1 MPSTLTRQI
10 GCFHL
15 TASVVDK
22 KIEKLA
28 ATQYKFWDR
37 SVHRA
42 SKATNSRL
50 AETNFIPICSMN
62 RRTTQRL
69 LCFFGVLELTALA
82 AVAHPVAQG
91 AMDIVVSAD
100 CIEIQAHVSTE
111 EVFVAEA
118 FGGKADAKGSLDDVW
133 RRHGGYF
140 LSHFQLT
147 ADGVPLA
154 GEVRGIAP
162 PGKTVSRVTYD
173 LRFDLPA
180 ARQDPGRIVLR
191 QNVLNEFIFA
201 PGNRWET
208 SYIVRI
214 SQRDRPTREGLLL
227 TSREPLAF
235 TCSWTASA
243 VATATPSH
251 LDERAMA
258 GAFLRHGIR
267 HILGGY
273 DHLLFVAGL
282 VLAVVSIFDLL
293 KVVTAFTLAHTL
305 TLTLAVL
312 DIVRLSNRI
321 VEPMIAASIVFVA
334 VQNLLYPTRTR
345 GWTRLGIAF
354 GFGLFHGLGFAGG
367 LLSAMEGM
375 AGVAIVTAIAA
386 FSFGVEIGH
395 QIVALPLFGVLK
407 ITRAYS
413 SSAADPEWIPRWAT
427 SVGSS
432 AICAA
437 GLVYLVAALR

>member
-1 MPSTLTRQI
+1 MIRH
-10 GCFHL
+10 F
-15 TASVVDK
+15 
-22 KIEKLA
+22 
-28 ATQYKFWDR
+28 
-37 SVHRA
+37 
-42 SKATNSRL
+42 
-50 AETNFIPICSMN
+50 
-62 RRTTQRL
+62 
-69 LCFFGVLELTALA
+69 LCFFGVLGLTTLA
-82 AVAHPVAQG
+82 AMAHPVSQG

-100 CIEIQAHVSTE
+100 WIDIQAHVSTE
-111 EVFVAEA
+111 EVFVAET
-118 FGGKADAKGSLDDVW
+118 FWGKGDAKGSLGDVW
-133 RRHGGYF
+133 RRHGGY
-140 LSHFQLT
+140 LLAHLQLT

-154 GEVRGIAP
+154 GQVRGITP
-162 PGKTVSRVTYD
+162 PGKTVSHVNYD

-180 ARQDPGRIVLR
+180 GRQHPGQIVLR

-214 SQRDRPTREGLLL
+214 SQRDRPAREGLLL

-235 TCSWTASA
+235 TCSWTPSA
-243 VATATPSH
+243 VGTATQSH
-251 LDERAMA
+251 LDQRAMA

-282 VLAVVSIFDLL
+282 VLAVVSILDLL

-312 DIVRLSNRI
+312 GIVRLSNRI

-334 VQNLLYPTRTR
+334 LQNLLCPARTR
-345 GWTRLGIAF
+345 GWTRLAIAF

-375 AGVAIVTAIAA
+375 AGVAIITAIAA

-407 ITRAYS
+407 ITRAYH
-413 SSAADPEWIPRWAT
+413 SSAVDPEWIPRWAT
-427 SVGSS
+427 RVGSS

>member
-1 MPSTLTRQI
+1 MIQH
-10 GCFHL
+10 F
-15 TASVVDK
+15 
-22 KIEKLA
+22 
-28 ATQYKFWDR
+28 
-37 SVHRA
+37 
-42 SKATNSRL
+42 
-50 AETNFIPICSMN
+50 
-62 RRTTQRL
+62 
-69 LCFFGVLELTALA
+69 LCFFAVLELTALA

-91 AMDIVVSAD
+91 AMDIVVSAY
-100 CIEIQAHVSTE
+100 CIDIDAHVSTE
-111 EVFVAEA
+111 EVFVAET

-140 LSHFQLT
+140 LSRFQLM

-154 GEVRGIAP
+154 GQIRGITP
-162 PGKTVSRVTYD
+162 PGKTASHVNYD

-180 ARQDPGRIVLR
+180 GRQHPGLIVLR
-191 QNVLNEFIFA
+191 QNVLNEFSFA

-227 TSREPLAF
+227 TSREPLSF
-235 TCSWTASA
+235 TCSWTPSVVGA
-243 VATATPSH
+243 ATTSR
-251 LDERAMA
+251 LDGRAMA

-282 VLAVVSIFDLL
+282 VLAVVSIWDLL

-312 DIVRLSNRI
+312 DVVRFSNRI
-321 VEPMIAASIVFVA
+321 VEPVIAGSIVFVA
-334 VQNLLYPTRTR
+334 LQNLLSPTRTR
-345 GWTRLGIAF
+345 GWTRLGVAF

-375 AGVAIVTAIAA
+375 AGVAIVVAIVA
-386 FSFGVEIGH
+386 FSLGVEIGH

-413 SSAADPEWIPRWAT
+413 SRTDDPEWIPRWAT
-427 SVGSS
+427 RVGSS

-437 GLVYLVAALR
+437 GMVYLVAALR

>member
-1 MPSTLTRQI
+1 MIRH
-10 GCFHL
+10 F
-15 TASVVDK
+15 
-22 KIEKLA
+22 
-28 ATQYKFWDR
+28 
-37 SVHRA
+37 
-42 SKATNSRL
+42 
-50 AETNFIPICSMN
+50 
-62 RRTTQRL
+62 
-69 LCFFGVLELTALA
+69 LCFFGVLELTVLA
-82 AVAHPVAQG
+82 AVAHPVSQG

-100 CIEIQAHVSTE
+100 CIDIQARVSTE

-118 FGGKADAKGSLDDVW
+118 FGGKADAKGSLNDIW
-133 RRHGGYF
+133 RRHGEY
-140 LSHFQLT
+140 LLAHLQPT
-147 ADGVPLA
+147 ADGVPVA
-154 GEVRGIAP
+154 GQVRGITP
-162 PGKTVSRVTYD
+162 PGKTVSHVDYD

-180 ARQDPGRIVLR
+180 GRQHPGQIVLR

-214 SQRDRPTREGLLL
+214 SQRDRPALEGLLL

-235 TCSWTASA
+235 TCSWIPSA
-243 VATATPSH
+243 VGTATPSH
-251 LDERAMA
+251 LDQRAMA

-282 VLAVVSIFDLL
+282 VLAVVSMLDLL

-312 DIVRLSNRI
+312 GIVRLSNRI

-334 VQNLLYPTRTR
+334 LQNLLCPTRTR
-345 GWTRLGIAF
+345 GWTRLAVAF

-386 FSFGVEIGH
+386 FSLGVEIGH
-395 QIVALPLFGVLK
+395 QIIALPLFGLLK
-407 ITRAYS
+407 ITRAYR
-413 SSAADPEWIPRWAT
+413 SSAADPEWILRWT
-427 SVGSS
+427 TRVGSS

>member
-1 MPSTLTRQI
+1 
-10 GCFHL
+10 
-15 TASVVDK
+15 
-22 KIEKLA
+22 
-28 ATQYKFWDR
+28 
-37 SVHRA
+37 
-42 SKATNSRL
+42 
-50 AETNFIPICSMN
+50 
-62 RRTTQRL
+62 L
-69 LCFFGVLELTALA
+69 LDESENYPTFPLLFGVLELTALA
-82 AVAHPVAQG
+82 ALAHPVAQG

-100 CIEIQAHVSTE
+100 CIEIQAHISTE

-154 GEVRGIAP
+154 GEVRGISP
-162 PGKTVSRVTYD
+162 PGKTVSHVTYA
-173 LRFDLPA
+173 LRFDLPVGH
-180 ARQDPGRIVLR
+180 QDPGRIVLR

-235 TCSWTASA
+235 TCSWTAST
-243 VATATPSH
+243 VGTATSSH
-251 LDERAMA
+251 LDERTMA

-293 KVVTAFTLAHTL
+293 KVVTAFTIAHTL

-312 DIVRLSNRI
+312 DIVRVSHRI
-321 VEPMIAASIVFVA
+321 VEPMIAGSIVLVA
-334 VQNLLYPTRTR
+334 LQNLLWPTRAR
-345 GWTRLGIAF
+345 GWTRLGVAF

-386 FSFGVEIGH
+386 FSFGVEIG
-395 QIVALPLFGVLK
+395 IK
-407 ITRAYS
+407 S
-413 SSAADPEWIPRWAT
+413 SHCHFLE
-427 SVGSS
+427 
-432 AICAA
+432 C
-437 GLVYLVAALR
+437 